1 MSSWICLLTCVH
13 VCFFCWCVLFP
24 YWNLREKVRPVIFS
38 WCVRTCDGRYMFWL
52 LCFVLLI
59 SNRCVRC
66 SIAATVI
73 LYLSLGGGIDCVLR
87 STPGAALTRTIRD
100 GSSTKA
106 QVSSATNTACI
117 SNSNVTYLVSCW
129 PPWTVEEGDIASF
142 FVKDLGLALAPEMCP
157 DQSQAFKEVN
167 HSQTFTVRRK
177 LITTFSEREASRCSK
192 ACFYKVSC
200 KYSKNWRRRTNIR

>member
-1 MSSWICLLTCVH
+1 MLCCSSQAICWNRTYDRVFFNKVLIGATRGVFFRQRTMHSYMAVVLIWYCNKVH
-13 VCFFCWCVLFP
+13 
-24 YWNLREKVRPVIFS
+24 
-38 WCVRTCDGRYMFWL
+38 
-52 LCFVLLI
+52 I
-59 SNRCVRC
+59 SNVHQVRAC
-66 SIAATVI
+66 SSIKPQI
-73 LYLSLGGGIDCVLR
+73 
-87 STPGAALTRTIRD
+87 
-100 GSSTKA
+100 
-106 QVSSATNTACI
+106 SSATNAACI